1 MPQTNFRRRSTMS
14 NRPTKARHL
23 GHRVVFIVLVL
34 IIAIMFLMYF
44 GKKKA
49 HSPSMPTNQAS
60 NQQSTAL
67 SIGKDESSNKKE
79 NLPNIQP
86 TIDEFIKSNPGTYAV
101 KITDMDGQSLA
112 EVNGDQQFFTASL
125 YKLFVAYVGYQK
137 IDDGTY
143 NPNEPYITGYTRGE
157 CLDAMIRASYSPC
170 AEKMWAELGK
180 ESISKQMKSYGLT
193 NTSLT
198 GLYTSANDSAIMLR
212 KIAKGEGLSE
222 NSKKSYLDS
231 MKSQD
236 AKFRIGLPSG
246 FTKSTAYNK
255 VGWNEDK
262 EWHDTAIIELPN
274 GQKVVVAVLTTG
286 VGYKTVAEL
295 GSKIED
301 ALLK

>member
-1 MPQTNFRRRSTMS
+1 MPQTSFRRHTESPQKSTKSRYLRS
-14 NRPTKARHL
+14 
-23 GHRVVFIVLVL
+23 GVVLFMAIL
-34 IIAIMFLMYF
+34 IIAIMAWLLLA
-44 GKKKA
+44 KNKA
-49 HSPSMPTNQAS
+49 HSPSTPTNQS
-60 NQQSTAL
+60 TTQQSTSNTDDL
-67 SIGKDESSNKKE
+67 SSQEKTI
-79 NLPNIQP
+79 PNIQSA
-86 TIDEFIKSNPGTYAV
+86 IDEFIKNNPGTYAI
-101 KITDMDGQSLA
+101 KITDIDGRLLA
-112 EVNGDQQFFTASL
+112 EVNGDQQFFTASI

-143 NPNEPYITGYTRGE
+143 DLDDPYISGYTRGE

-170 AEKMWAELGK
+170 AEKMWNELGK
-180 ESISKQMKSYGLT
+180 ETLTKQMKTYGLT

-198 GLYTSANDSAIMLR
+198 GLYTSANDSAIMLQR
-212 KIAKGEGLSE
+212 IAKGEGLSE

-236 AKFRIGLPSG
+236 AKFRRGLPSG

-274 GQKVVVAVLTTG
+274 GQKVVVATLTTG
-286 VGYKTVAEL
+286 VGYKTIAQL
-295 GSKIED
+295 GVNIEQ

>member
-1 MPQTNFRRRSTMS
+1 MPQTSYRRHTESPQK
-14 NRPTKARHL
+14 PTKSRHL
-23 GHRVVFIVLVL
+23 RSGTVLFMAILMIAVVAWLL
-34 IIAIMFLMYF
+34 LA
-44 GKKKA
+44 KKKA
-49 HSPSMPTNQAS
+49 HSPSTPTNQS
-60 NQQSTAL
+60 TNQQPTSNTN
-67 SIGKDESSNKKE
+67 ESSSQEKT
-79 NLPNIQP
+79 LPNIQS
-86 TIDEFIKSNPGTYAV
+86 TIDEFIKNNPGTYAI
-101 KITDMDGQSLA
+101 KITDINGRSLA
-112 EVNGDQQFFTASL
+112 EVNGDQQFFTASI

-143 NPNEPYITGYTRGE
+143 DLNEPYITGYTRGE

-180 ESISKQMKSYGLT
+180 ESITEQMKSYGLI

-198 GLYTSANDSAIMLR
+198 GLYTSANDSAIMLQ
-212 KIAKGEGLSE
+212 KIAKGEGLSV

-236 AKFRIGLPSG
+236 SKFRIGLPAG
-246 FTKSTAYNK
+246 FTKSIVYNK

-274 GQKVVVAVLTTG
+274 GQKIVVAILTTG
-286 VGYKTVAEL
+286 VGYKTIAQL
-295 GSKIED
+295 GAKIEQ